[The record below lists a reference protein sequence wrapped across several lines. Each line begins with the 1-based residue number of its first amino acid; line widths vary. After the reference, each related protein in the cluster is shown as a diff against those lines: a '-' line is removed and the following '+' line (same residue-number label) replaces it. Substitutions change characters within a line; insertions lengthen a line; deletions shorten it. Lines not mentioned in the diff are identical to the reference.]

1 MKKAI
6 VGLLVGWGCV
16 AGARAQREM
25 TDAEYGRQDS
35 ALWTGYE
42 KRLTELAE
50 QCGKRPEKADS
61 LRAEQQAALRT
72 AVAGHAA
79 LALRFANTPSG
90 LHDLYR
96 VRGEVAKD
104 SLRSA
109 LKRLDAERSKSFHAR
124 LLREYVRTKQ
134 VGEGDKL
141 VPFPCQTADGRPFD
155 WKTTWGKAV
164 LLLYGGLDCMGP
176 QGREALQALYDAA
189 SCDEWLVIVYQK
201 VSAPEQMQPLK
212 QRFRDAY
219 IYVTDGKEEASPM
232 CIRYGA

>member
-1 MKKAI
+1 MDI
-6 VGLLVGWGCV
+6 
-16 AGARAQREM
+16 REK
-25 TDAEYGRQDS
+25 GP
-35 ALWTGYE
+35 G
-42 KRLTELAE
+42 
-50 QCGKRPEKADS
+50 
-61 LRAEQQAALRT
+61 
-72 AVAGHAA
+72 
-79 LALRFANTPSG
+79 
-90 LHDLYR
+90 
-96 VRGEVAKD
+96 
-104 SLRSA
+104 
-109 LKRLDAERSKSFHAR
+109 AERSKSFHGR

-155 WKTTWGKAV
+155 WKTTRGKAV

-189 SCDEWLVIVYQK
+189 SRDEWLVIVYQK

-232 CIRYGA
+232 CIRYGAQATPTCFLTDKKHRVRLKTVGFSPEQMRPFMNVKKEEEWNNPMK